1 LITRPIP
8 LPNVIPSPRPPL
20 PLQNSDFAAVIRARA
35 RTPGSSPLSK
45 FHAADYPVLSFHRH
59 FLLETAMKSKSVA
72 TIAAILAAIL
82 STAIVHAQTQT
93 PTPSPALLVLNK
105 AENSLAIVDPATQ
118 KVIARIPTGE
128 GPHEIAASPDG
139 KLAVVTNYGAKTPGH
154 SLSAIDLITQS
165 EIHRVDLGPLGRP
178 HGILFADGQAY
189 FTVELNKLIAR
200 YDPSTNKLD
209 WLLGVGQNRTH
220 MLVRTK
226 YLNEIFTSNVDSN
239 TVTAI
244 EKSSDPSG
252 WKETNIPVGKGPEG
266 IDISPDDKEVWAANS
281 GDGTV
286 SIIDTATS
294 KVIHTF
300 DVRTKHSNRLKF
312 TPDGKLA
319 LISDPATS
327 ELVIVDTATRTITK
341 MLNVGRNPGGILIV
355 PDGSRA
361 YVALAGDNAVAV
373 IDLHKLEVS
382 GHIPTG
388 QGPDGLAW
396 AARP

>member
-1 LITRPIP
+1 MKIKSHAIAITAAMIAGILYAPLIR
-8 LPNVIPSPRPPL
+8 
-20 PLQNSDFAAVIRARA
+20 
-35 RTPGSSPLSK
+35 
-45 FHAADYPVLSFHRH
+45 
-59 FLLETAMKSKSVA
+59 
-72 TIAAILAAIL
+72 
-82 STAIVHAQTQT
+82 AQTQT

-105 AENSLAIVDPATQ
+105 AENALAIIDPATQ
-118 KVIARIPTGE
+118 KVVARIPTGE
-128 GPHEIAASPDG
+128 GPHEIAASSDG
-139 KLAVVTNYGAKTPGH
+139 KLTVVTNYGAKDPGH
-154 SLSAIDLITQS
+154 SLSVIDLAAQK

-178 HGILFADGQAY
+178 HGILFADGRFY
-189 FTVELNKLIAR
+189 FTAELNKLIAR
-200 YDPSTNKLD
+200 YDPSTNKVD

-226 YLNEIFTSNVDSN
+226 YLNEFFTSNVDSG

-252 WKETNIPVGKGPEG
+252 WKETNIPVGKADEG
-266 IDISPDDKEVWAANS
+266 IDISPDDKEVWVANA

-286 SIIDTATS
+286 SIIETATS

-300 DVRTKHSNRLKF
+300 DVRTKHANRLKF

-319 LISDPATS
+319 LISDPETG
-327 ELVIVDTATRTITK
+327 ELVIVDTVTRTITK

-361 YVALAGDNAVAV
+361 YVALAGDNGVAI
-373 IDLHKLEVS
+373 IDLHKLEVA
-382 GHIPTG
+382 GQIPTG

-396 AARP
+396 AVRQ

>member
-1 LITRPIP
+1 MKTKSNAIALLATLALVAM
-8 LPNVIPSPRPPL
+8 LPVPP
-20 PLQNSDFAAVIRARA
+20 A
-35 RTPGSSPLSK
+35 
-45 FHAADYPVLSFHRH
+45 
-59 FLLETAMKSKSVA
+59 
-72 TIAAILAAIL
+72 
-82 STAIVHAQTQT
+82 HAQSQS

-105 AENSLAIVDPATQ
+105 AESSLAIVDPATQ
-118 KVIARIPTGE
+118 KVVARIPTGE
-128 GPHEIAASPDG
+128 GPHEIAASSDG
-139 KLAVVTNYGAKTPGH
+139 KLAVVTNYGAKEPGH
-154 SLSAIDLITQS
+154 SLSVIDLAAQK

-178 HGILFADGQAY
+178 HGILLADGKFY

-200 YDPSTNKLD
+200 YDPASNQLD

-220 MLVRTK
+220 MLVRNK
-226 YLNEIFTSNVDSN
+226 YLNEFFTANVDSG

-252 WKETNIPVGKGPEG
+252 WKETNIQVGKAAEG
-266 IDISPDDKEVWAANS
+266 IDISPDDKEVWAANA

-286 SIIDTATS
+286 SIIETAS
-294 KVIHTF
+294 DKVIHTF

-319 LISDPATS
+319 LISDPAS
-327 ELVIVDTATRTITK
+327 GELVIVDAATRTITK
-341 MLNVGRNPGGILIV
+341 MLNVGIGPGGILIV

-373 IDLHKLEVS
+373 IDLHALEVT
-382 GHIPTG
+382 GKIPTG

>member
-1 LITRPIP
+1 
-8 LPNVIPSPRPPL
+8 
-20 PLQNSDFAAVIRARA
+20 
-35 RTPGSSPLSK
+35 
-45 FHAADYPVLSFHRH
+45 
-59 FLLETAMKSKSVA
+59 MKSKS
-72 TIAAILAAIL
+72 IASAISTALLLAILCAPI
-82 STAIVHAQTQT
+82 SQAQTKT
-93 PTPSPALLVLNK
+93 PTPCPALLVLNK
-105 AENSLAIVDPATQ
+105 SENSLAIVDPATQ
-118 KVIARIPTGE
+118 KMIARIPTGE
-128 GPHEIAASPDG
+128 GPHEIAASADG
-139 KLAVVTNYGAKTPGH
+139 KLAVVTNYGAQTPGH
-154 SLSAIDLITQS
+154 SLSVIDLAAQT

-200 YDPSTNKLD
+200 YDPATNKLD

-226 YLNEIFTSNVDSN
+226 YLNEFFASNVDSN
-239 TVTAI
+239 TITAI

-252 WKETNIPVGKGPEG
+252 WKETTIAVGKGPEG

-281 GDGTV
+281 GDGSV
-286 SIIDTATS
+286 SVIDTATS
-294 KVIHTF
+294 KVIQTF

-319 LISDPATS
+319 LISDPETN
-327 ELVIVDTATRTITK
+327 ELVMVDTATRKITK
-341 MLNVGRNPGGILIV
+341 TLHAGRNPGGILIV

-373 IDLHKLEVS
+373 IDLHTLEVTGKIS
-382 GHIPTG
+382 TG

-396 AARP
+396 SFRP